1 MIQRIVLGVL
11 IAFFPT
17 AAWAQTQEKYLPAK
31 SQLYFRFDGMK
42 MHQAAF
48 DKTALGKM
56 MKDETGVF
64 LEELWKYAQ
73 EQILNAAQ
81 NEPKIGPLVK
91 DFGKLIFSMHQH
103 GLVFGVEVGQ
113 INPPVVQA
121 VIVFPKAAGESGT
134 LMPLIQKIAEETK
147 ADVKS
152 VKVGKR
158 FVNTVNVEFLQI
170 GWWAQGDDAV
180 LFLGTTEPVAF
191 AKDIDASKVGLASN
205 PLYLKTASFKEFTT
219 ASRGYFDLTSVLQV
233 GAEFAPPAGRV
244 IDDLGLKGLKHIT
257 FYSGFDGPAER
268 SIVDIDMSGP
278 RKGLLAFTSQKKIS
292 LKDLPVLPNDI
303 TGFSAS
309 SVTLNKTYNILT
321 NVADDIIRAFD
332 PNQADNVKET
342 IKAFE
347 GAIGVDL
354 DKELFGSLGDVMVSY
369 SSPSDG
375 FLGSGNVTAI
385 QVKDGKKLAASIE
398 KLAKAAP
405 ANPLGEVEFKRKP
418 YRGGEIMQLQVTGK
432 VNVQIATF
440 GLYKNWLIISGYPFI
455 AGYPQPI
462 KGFILRQEGQ
472 LPAWKPDATVT
483 KALAQ
488 FPSEFNSISVS
499 DPRPTAQL
507 LLSLA
512 PPIMSVIN
520 SVGGPFVPGFKTF
533 DLDVIPHAQYATKH
547 LFPNVTIGIDDGKRI
562 RTDTRASLSLPF

>member
-1 MIQRIVLGVL
+1 MVQRIVLGVL
-11 IAFFPT
+11 IALLPT

-48 DKTALGKM
+48 DKTAMGKM

-64 LEELWKYAQ
+64 LDELWKYAQ

-91 DFGKLIFSMHQH
+91 DFGKLIFSMREH
-103 GLVFGVEVGQ
+103 GLVFGLEVGQ

-147 ADVKS
+147 ADVKTD
-152 VKVGKR
+152 KVGKR
-158 FVNTVNVEFLQI
+158 FVNTVKVEFLQI

-180 LFLGTTEPVAF
+180 LLLGTTEPVAF
-191 AKDIDASKVGLASN
+191 AKDIDGGKVGLASN

-233 GAEFAPPAGRV
+233 AADFAPPAARI
-244 IDDLGLKGLKHIT
+244 IDDLGLKGLKNIT

-268 SIVDIDMSGP
+268 SVIDIDMPGP
-278 RKGLLAFTSQKKIS
+278 RKGLLGFTSQKKIS

-309 SVTLNKTYNILT
+309 SVTLNKTYTILT
-321 NVADDIIRAFD
+321 GVADDIIRAFD

-354 DKELFGSLGDVMVSY
+354 EKELFGNLGDVMVSY
-369 SSPSDG
+369 NSPSDG
-375 FLGSGNVTAI
+375 LLSSVVAI
-385 QVKDGKKLAASIE
+385 QVKDGKKLVASIA
-398 KLAKAAP
+398 KLAKAVP
-405 ANPLGEVEFKRKP
+405 ANPAGELEFKRKP
-418 YRGGEIMQLQVTGK
+418 YRGGEIMQLHLSGQVNFQ
-432 VNVQIATF
+432 VATF
-440 GLYKNWLIISGYPFI
+440 GIYKNWLILSGYPPLP
-455 AGYPQPI
+455 GYPQAI
-462 KGFILRQEGQ
+462 KGFILRQEGE

-499 DPRPTAQL
+499 DPRPTVQL
-507 LLSLA
+507 MLSVTPTVLN
-512 PPIMSVIN
+512 IIN

-533 DLDVIPHAQYATKH
+533 DLDLIPHAQYATKH
-547 LFPNVTIGIDDGKRI
+547 LFPNVTIGIDDGKRY
-562 RTDTRASLSLPF
+562 RTETRASLSLPF